1 MSSEMI
7 ESERDTELRRMLV
20 ATASAAPVRAR
31 RRWTIA
37 APIAA
42 FAVAGA
48 LTGAAS
54 AAALNPP
61 EPVSTVNVAAFADE
75 FVYDDTQLFGS
86 PVLLSGEGD
95 TVVQLGSVPTGA
107 VELAVAFNC
116 GDPGRF
122 EFHLDG
128 EWVGSVVCD
137 ETSTGAGGGGVYY
150 AVSDAATHTL
160 TISTDAGARY
170 ALWASWA
177 ARAVLPE
184 PSQAQAE
191 AMADGQVTEDE
202 YRAGFNRY
210 SECMTE
216 AGYPLAFVD
225 TTGTVIGYSNPS
237 EAVTSGE
244 EGRCYA
250 LEFGQIDPA
259 WQVANE

>member
-7 ESERDTELRRMLV
+7 ETERDTELRRMLV
-20 ATASAAPVRAR
+20 ATASAAPIRAR
-31 RRWTIA
+31 RRWSIA

-61 EPVSTVNVAAFADE
+61 EHVSTVNAVAFADE
-75 FVYDDTQLFGS
+75 FVYDDTQLFGIS
-86 PVLLSGEGD
+86 RPAQRSRATPSCSSAPCQKEPPSWRLPSTAVIPASSNSVSTENGSAASSATMLS
-95 TVVQLGSVPTGA
+95 T
-107 VELAVAFNC
+107 
-116 GDPGRF
+116 
-122 EFHLDG
+122 
-128 EWVGSVVCD
+128 
-137 ETSTGAGGGGVYY
+137 AGGGTYY
-150 AVSDAATHTL
+150 AVSDAGPHTL
-160 TISTDAGARY
+160 AISTDRPGARY

-191 AMADGQVTEDE
+191 AMADGQVTEEE

-210 SECMTE
+210 SDCMTA

-225 TTGTVIGYSNPS
+225 TTGTVIDYSNPS

-259 WQVANE
+259 WQAANE

>member
-7 ESERDTELRRMLV
+7 ETERDTELRGMLV
-20 ATASAAPVRAR
+20 ATASAAPIRTR
-31 RRWTIA
+31 RRWSIA

-61 EPVSTVNVAAFADE
+61 EHVSTVNAVAFAHD
-75 FVYDDTQLFGS
+75 FVYDDTQLFGT
-86 PVLLSGEGD
+86 PVLLSGQGD
-95 TVVQLGSVPTGA
+95 TIVQLGSMPEGA
-107 VELAVAFNC
+107 AELAVAFNC
-116 GDPGRF
+116 GDPGQF
-122 EFHLDG
+122 EFRLDG

-137 ETSTGAGGGGVYY
+137 DASTAGGGTYY
-150 AVSDAATHTL
+150 AVSDAGPHTL
-160 TISTDAGARY
+160 AISTDHPGARY

-184 PSQAQAE
+184 PSQAQDE
-191 AMADGQVTEDE
+191 AMADGQVTAEE
-202 YRAGFNRY
+202 YHAGFNRY
-210 SECMTE
+210 SDCMTA

-225 TTGTVIGYSNPS
+225 TTGTVIDYSNPS

-259 WQVANE
+259 WQAANE